1 MKMTADQYWDRW
13 EELMGQEEASYEKW
27 NGLEDLLS
35 IAQKEK
41 DLYKEFCCR
50 FGIMRTVNYLGE
62 YEELFDHFEW
72 CNGFFLDNE
81 ESLQDWVESLFWIYK
96 WMAEHLVKMP
106 GIDTELLDAFFS
118 DFQEA
123 YDRYGYSLG
132 PFYQHQHKRAL
143 KTGNVEEAE
152 EYYQKWM
159 TAERDSLS
167 DCEACEYQTQL
178 EYFYFTGEKEK
189 ARPIE
194 MLLLSKEVTCGEI
207 PHLTYSKLLL
217 PYVED
222 GQVEEASRYQ
232 SKGYFFIYDKP
243 HFLVEA
249 SEHIRFLALT
259 EPVRGIKV
267 LERHIE
273 YADSG
278 KDPYGLFYFYMS
290 AIVLHRKLVE
300 AGHRPGFAIDV
311 MSEIAKEIAGDFDE
325 RNGNDFFSREMER
338 IYSL

>member
-27 NGLEDLLS
+27 NDLEDLLS

-217 PYVED
+217 PYL
-222 GQVEEASRYQ
+222 GGGS
-232 SKGYFFIYDKP
+232 
-243 HFLVEA
+243 
-249 SEHIRFLALT
+249 LALS
-259 EPVRGIKV
+259 VRRI
-267 LERHIE
+267 
-273 YADSG
+273 
-278 KDPYGLFYFYMS
+278 LFH
-290 AIVLHRKLVE
+290 L
-300 AGHRPGFAIDV
+300 
-311 MSEIAKEIAGDFDE
+311 
-325 RNGNDFFSREMER
+325 
-338 IYSL
+338 